1 MNSNRIIM
9 VNSYLT
15 FMLGNEKFAVPAS
28 TAISILEMCPIT
40 ELPKMPNYL
49 KGIINLRGKILPI
62 IDLKLKMGMPETART
77 KNTCIVVVDIF
88 VNGESVLFGAIVDA
102 VMAVVEFSNSDI
114 ANLPSLGSKYR
125 SEFISGVINI
135 DESFII
141 ILDLDS
147 IVTLDEIIEIKEN
160 VDGAEVESAD

>member
-1 MNSNRIIM
+1 M